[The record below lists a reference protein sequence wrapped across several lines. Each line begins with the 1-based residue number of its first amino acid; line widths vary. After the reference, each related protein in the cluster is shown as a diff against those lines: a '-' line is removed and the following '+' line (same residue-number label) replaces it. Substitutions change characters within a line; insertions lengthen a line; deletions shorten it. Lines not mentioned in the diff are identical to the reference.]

1 MIKIIDMKIDKT
13 EFYQTGF
20 YSLIAMVIGFI
31 IGSII
36 NIKGQPIEHI
46 TIPVTIGDSIK
57 VNTTIEKKS
66 NKVSA
71 RYDTTKPTDK
81 AVLSELERQH
91 VSHPH
96 IVLAQAKLESNM
108 GKSDVFKRTNN
119 LFGLRKGNDYHHFS
133 HWKQS
138 ITYYKNHVQSRY
150 RGGDYYD
157 FLADIGYAED
167 KEYINK
173 LKDIV

>member
-1 MIKIIDMKIDKT
+1 MNINKT

-20 YSLIAMVIGFI
+20 YSLITLIIGFI
-31 IGSII
+31 VGSLLFK
-36 NIKGQPIEHI
+36 NKNVEQI
-46 TIPVTIGDSIK
+46 TIPITINDSIK
-57 VNTTIEKKS
+57 KDTIINKKT
-66 NKVSA
+66 A
-71 RYDTTKPTDK
+71 LDTTKPTDK
-81 AVLSELERQH
+81 TVLSELKRQH
-91 VSHPH
+91 VLHPH

-119 LFGLRKGNDYHHFS
+119 LFGLRKGNNYHHFS

-150 RGGDYYD
+150 RGGDYYN

-173 LKDIV
+173 LKEIV

>member
-1 MIKIIDMKIDKT
+1 MKINKT

-20 YSLIAMVIGFI
+20 YSLIAMIIGFI
-31 IGSII
+31 IGFIV
-36 NIKGQPIEHI
+36 NIKRQPIEHI
-46 TIPVTIGDSIK
+46 TIPVTIGDSVK
-57 VNTTIEKKS
+57 VDTTLEKKS
-66 NKVSA
+66 IKLSA
-71 RYDTTKPTDK
+71 RYDTVKPSDK
-81 AVLSELERQH
+81 TVLSELKRQH

-150 RGGDYYD
+150 RGGNYYN
-157 FLADIGYAED
+157 FLANIDYAED

-173 LKDIV
+173 LKELI

>member
-1 MIKIIDMKIDKT
+1 MKIDKT
-13 EFYQTGF
+13 TFYMTGF

-31 IGSII
+31 IGSIV

-81 AVLSELERQH
+81 TVLSELKRQH

-96 IVLAQAKLESNM
+96 IVLAQAKLESGNYTSSVC
-108 GKSDVFKRTNN
+108 KNNNN
-119 LFGLRKGNDYHHFS
+119 LFGLMKGDKYHHFS

-138 ITYYKNHVQSRY
+138 ITFYKEHIQNRYKGGNYYA
-150 RGGDYYD
+150 
-157 FLADIGYAED
+157 FLNDIGYAKD
-167 KEYINK
+167 PSYTDK
-173 LKDIV
+173 LKEIV

>member
-1 MIKIIDMKIDKT
+1 MKIDKT
-13 EFYQTGF
+13 TFYMIVF
-20 YSLIAMVIGFI
+20 YSIIAMIIGFI
-31 IGSII
+31 VGSVSF
-36 NIKGQPIEHI
+36 KGNKTEQI
-46 TIPVTIGDSIK
+46 TIPITLSDSINK
-57 VNTTIEKKS
+57 DTTIRK
-66 NKVSA
+66 NVA
-71 RYDTTKPTDK
+71 LDTTKPTDK
-81 AVLSELERQH
+81 TVLSELKRQH

-119 LFGLRKGNDYHHFS
+119 LFGLRKGNNYHHFS

-150 RGGDYYD
+150 RGGDYYN

-173 LKDIV
+173 LKEIV

>member
-1 MIKIIDMKIDKT
+1 MNINKT

-20 YSLIAMVIGFI
+20 YSLITLIIGFI
-31 IGSII
+31 VGSLLFKNKNVEQITV
-36 NIKGQPIEHI
+36 PI
-46 TIPVTIGDSIK
+46 TINDSIK
-57 VNTTIEKKS
+57 KDTIVNKKT
-66 NKVSA
+66 A
-71 RYDTTKPTDK
+71 LDITKPTDK
-81 AVLSELERQH
+81 TVLSELRRQH

-150 RGGDYYD
+150 RGGDYYN

-173 LKDIV
+173 LKEIV

>member
-1 MIKIIDMKIDKT
+1 MNINKT

-20 YSLIAMVIGFI
+20 YSLITLIIGFI
-31 IGSII
+31 VGSLLFKNKNVEQITV
-36 NIKGQPIEHI
+36 PI
-46 TIPVTIGDSIK
+46 TINDSIK
-57 VNTTIEKKS
+57 KDTIINKKT
-66 NKVSA
+66 A
-71 RYDTTKPTDK
+71 LDTTKPTDK
-81 AVLSELERQH
+81 AVLSELKRQN

-119 LFGLRKGNDYHHFS
+119 LFGLRKGNNYHHFS

-150 RGGDYYD
+150 RGGDYYN

-167 KEYINK
+167 KEYVNK
-173 LKDIV
+173 LKEIV